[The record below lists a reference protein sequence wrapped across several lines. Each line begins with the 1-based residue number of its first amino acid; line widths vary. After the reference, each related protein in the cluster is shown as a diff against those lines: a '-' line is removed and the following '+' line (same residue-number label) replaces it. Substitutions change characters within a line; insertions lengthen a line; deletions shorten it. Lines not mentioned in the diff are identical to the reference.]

1 MIFLMYTDIFFIR
14 NFSRALYNW
23 MQCKV
28 CMQLDLRT
36 SRPRSYCIVSCSS
49 STKEKWYLL
58 ICTHACLIVIFC
70 LLIVG
75 EVVFSV
81 WLHTFFNF
89 FLLFA
94 FFCYYKYYCFAYLL
108 NNLWFC
114 FFSIFILYDWFLIFL
129 WAYCFYE
136 LTFPLSRTSSM
147 CLRVRC
153 FLCCFARTRSDC
165 LRSLLICLTGFWDS

>member
-1 MIFLMYTDIFFIR
+1 MLARIMIFLMYTDIFFIR

-36 SRPRSYCIVSCSS
+36 SSPRSYCIVSCSS

-89 FLLFA
+89 S
-94 FFCYYKYYCFAYLL
+94 Y
-108 NNLWFC
+108 
-114 FFSIFILYDWFLIFL
+114 
-129 WAYCFYE
+129 
-136 LTFPLSRTSSM
+136 
-147 CLRVRC
+147 CLR
-153 FLCCFARTRSDC
+153 FFAIINIIV
-165 LRSLLICLTGFWDS
+165 LLICWITCDFVFFLFLSCMIDF